1 MDKPTEPQVSVTDTA
16 DIKVLS
22 AAAPSWSVQ
31 THDPTRMFPN
41 PRNARRALVG
51 EQHRPPRCRRTH
63 LAGLARL
70 DQPSDLTVA
79 AIPWERDTG
88 DQMPWSRTAA
98 ADVDGQDLAAL
109 LHRIAEGTEPVW
121 ENTAWTV
128 DGHGIPPADGEHR

>member
-1 MDKPTEPQVSVTDTA
+1 MHAAHPWGSSTGRHAVVARIWQDWHAWTSHPTS
-16 DIKVLS
+16 
-22 AAAPSWSVQ
+22 
-31 THDPTRMFPN
+31 
-41 PRNARRALVG
+41 
-51 EQHRPPRCRRTH
+51 
-63 LAGLARL
+63 
-70 DQPSDLTVA
+70 TVA

-109 LHRIAEGTEPVW
+109 LHRIAEGTESVW